1 MVVTRGVGSARSS
14 PFSFTTM
21 PMISGRSVPEREE
34 LSSAT
39 TSSLSA
45 ICFTC
50 LGETKLTASMCLNPA
65 STNSFRYSAFVSVG
79 MKSASP
85 CHASLGH
92 SISFTVSISGL
103 QDSRFEF
110 ADFGVECRGFQ
121 RLDQCIARVRRIDDG
136 VHPEAGCGVAL
147 IGLVLVGGPHGFVQF
162 FFGLFVY
169 LLAFALEL
177 LQLDFNQRAGGG
189 IAAHDSVASRRPGKN
204 ESRIVSLTAHRVV
217 AGAKTSAANHGD
229 LRHHRIRHGV
239 YHFCAG
245 APHAA
250 PLRCFAHHAAVHVG
264 QKDKRYAVLVAG
276 QNDARCSFV

>member
-1 MVVTRGVGSARSS
+1 MVVTPGVASARSS

-21 PMISGRSVPEREE
+21 PMISGRSVPAERAE

-110 ADFGVECRGFQ
+110 ADFWVECRGFQ

-136 VHPEAGCGVAL
+136 VHPEAGCGVAR
-147 IGLVLVGGPHGFVQF
+147 IGLVLVGGAHRFVQF
-162 FFGLFVY
+162 FFCLFLF
-169 LLAFALEL
+169 LLPLPL
-177 LQLDFNQRAGGG
+177 LFLPLTFNHPTP
-189 IAAHDSVASRRPGKN
+189 AA
-204 ESRIVSLTAHRVV
+204 
-217 AGAKTSAANHGD
+217 
-229 LRHHRIRHGV
+229 
-239 YHFCAG
+239 
-245 APHAA
+245 
-250 PLRCFAHHAAVHVG
+250 
-264 QKDKRYAVLVAG
+264 
-276 QNDARCSFV
+276 

>member
-1 MVVTRGVGSARSS
+1 MVVTPGVANARSS
-14 PFSFTTM
+14 HFTFTTM
-21 PMISGRSVPEREE
+21 QMISGRSVPAERAE

-110 ADFGVECRGFQ
+110 ADLGVECRGFQ
-121 RLDQCIARVRRIDDG
+121 RLDQCIARMRRVDDG
-136 VHPEAGCGVAL
+136 VHPEAGNRLARIRLMLLACAHGV
-147 IGLVLVGGPHGFVQF
+147 VQF
-162 FFGLFVY
+162 SFGPFV
-169 LLAFALEL
+169 
-177 LQLDFNQRAGGG
+177 
-189 IAAHDSVASRRPGKN
+189 
-204 ESRIVSLTAHRVV
+204 
-217 AGAKTSAANHGD
+217 
-229 LRHHRIRHGV
+229 
-239 YHFCAG
+239 
-245 APHAA
+245 
-250 PLRCFAHHAAVHVG
+250 
-264 QKDKRYAVLVAG
+264 
-276 QNDARCSFV
+276 

>member
-1 MVVTRGVGSARSS
+1 MVATPGVASARSS

-21 PMISGRSVPEREE
+21 PMISGRSVTAERAE

-39 TSSLSA
+39 SSSLSA

-110 ADFGVECRGFQ
+110 ADLGVECRGFQ
-121 RLDQCIARVRRIDDG
+121 RLDQCIARMRRVDDG
-136 VHPEAGCGVAL
+136 VHPEAGSPVARIRL
-147 IGLVLVGGPHGFVQF
+147 MLVGGAHRIVQRPF
-162 FFGLFVY
+162 RF
-169 LLAFALEL
+169 LLDFLSFALHAF
-177 LQLDFNQRAGGG
+177 QLYFDQ
-189 IAAHDSVASRRPGKN
+189 P
-204 ESRIVSLTAHRVV
+204 
-217 AGAKTSAANHGD
+217 
-229 LRHHRIRHGV
+229 
-239 YHFCAG
+239 
-245 APHAA
+245 
-250 PLRCFAHHAAVHVG
+250 
-264 QKDKRYAVLVAG
+264 
-276 QNDARCSFV
+276 